1 MSILWQKKLQNDGHC
16 ENSIQFEDDKQQDFL
31 QQHTNAYFTCV
42 HSHTHTDNISYSTTL
57 SSPGFPPGSV
67 CACGRARVCVR
78 AGVCVRACVC
88 MYMCVRA
95 CACVRVFC
103 WKMAVFVF
111 FVAFDQVPFSG
122 YLHAFFSL
130 CLQCVKGLSLLGV
143 QFQVA
148 FLVMCLPQHSELTVY
163 VTPLRRMINRMQRT
177 NPDGRYWRRAS
188 RELSN
193 ILTYKGESTCVRAC
207 VRACVCVCVCSE
219 SSRMGAHFLLGMNSW
234 CLEGVRNDFWKVP
247 IERKYLWFRCSSL
260 SPLKVCNR
268 WALEEGTLLFLASCL
283 KHSLK

>member
-67 CACGRARVCVR
+67 CACGRACVCVH
-78 AGVCVRACVC
+78 VCVCICVCVHARACV
-88 MYMCVRA
+88 Y
-95 CACVRVFC
+95 
-103 WKMAVFVF
+103 FVGKWRCLYF

-207 VRACVCVCVCSE
+207 VRVCACACVLRAAEWGLTICSE
-219 SSRMGAHFLLGMNSW
+219 
-234 CLEGVRNDFWKVP
+234 
-247 IERKYLWFRCSSL
+247 
-260 SPLKVCNR
+260 
-268 WALEEGTLLFLASCL
+268 
-283 KHSLK
+283 